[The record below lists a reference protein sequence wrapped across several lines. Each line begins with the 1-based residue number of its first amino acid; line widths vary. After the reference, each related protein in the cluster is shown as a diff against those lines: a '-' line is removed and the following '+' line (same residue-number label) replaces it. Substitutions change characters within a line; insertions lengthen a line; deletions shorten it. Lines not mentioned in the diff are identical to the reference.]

1 MLNSS
6 IKKKNSKFYTKY
18 IIIAKNSKVS
28 NVSTNFDLNAE
39 RISRMISMNLTMV
52 NNWRAIKNALYFTKR
67 HRTLVIIIKN
77 IKYISSFNKKESNI
91 YKLIFSLNVNLW
103 SFPNL
108 F

>member
-6 IKKKNSKFYTKY
+6 IKKKNSKFDTKY

-91 YKLIFSLNVNLW
+91 Y
-103 SFPNL
+103 
-108 F
+108 